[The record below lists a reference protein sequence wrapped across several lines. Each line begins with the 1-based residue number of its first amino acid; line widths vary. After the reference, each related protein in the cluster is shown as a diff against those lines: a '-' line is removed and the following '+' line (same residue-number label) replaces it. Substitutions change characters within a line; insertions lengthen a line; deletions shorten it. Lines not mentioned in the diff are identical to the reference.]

1 MYRKVFFEQ
10 VQEALLKNQRRSFHL
25 ISITGVV
32 FLALLVQLPLVL
44 KVKVVEYDEAI
55 FLDVASNIQ
64 RTGLPFRSI
73 GSKGILFF
81 DHTLLYPYFLS
92 TYAGAGIF
100 FSRWITTLFSL
111 GCVLLV
117 YTIGKHL
124 EGQIAGFASALLVGI
139 QSFFALYSF
148 FIRMEIFC
156 LFFLVLGLAGLT
168 WSVQR
173 TPNRRGWFITGVAV
187 AIAVL
192 LKEVALVFVA
202 ICGIYILVRFW
213 KDRPALGKALFPV
226 VIPPIASLFVW
237 GIWCWYLSP
246 DTFIAVMKRWI
257 GAAVMV
263 GGQDP
268 RFLPPFQW
276 ARRIVVDFLG
286 PGLTILWVGAVVY
299 SIVGKRLKTWDWILL
314 GYPVVAILLSFFIRL
329 KEPRHLIGILPNIT
343 LFIGTKVEWGSIGV
357 WLQGNRLRQVIFTI
371 LALAF
376 LFSVSPMR
384 LPLENVRNLKA
395 WFDPLYAW
403 RLFENDRYYN
413 VLRLAG
419 LYLQKHTAP
428 EEVITVVHEATVTAY
443 YSNRHYYM
451 LYTLPLEGVIRTLE
465 GTRYLVWDHEVFL
478 ALNEEQ
484 IGAVREY
491 VSQHFLAE
499 TVIQD
504 GYREVTIY
512 RRRED

>member
-1 MYRKVFFEQ
+1 MKSLNIGSYVAII
-10 VQEALLKNQRRSFHL
+10 VL
-25 ISITGVV
+25 ITSTLI
-32 FLALLVQLPLVL
+32 AQLPLML
-44 KVKVVEYDEAI
+44 KVKLVEYDEAI
-55 FLDVASNIQ
+55 FCDVASNIQ
-64 RTGLPFRSI
+64 RTGLPLRSI
-73 GSKGILFF
+73 GSNGVLYFE
-81 DHTLLYPYFLS
+81 HTPLYPFFLS

-100 FSRWITTLFSL
+100 FSRWVTTLFSL
-111 GCVLLV
+111 GCIFLV
-117 YTIGKHL
+117 YLIGKHL
-124 EGQIAGFASALLVGI
+124 EGQIAGFASALLLGI

-148 FIRMEIFC
+148 YIYMEIFW
-156 LFFLVLGLAGLT
+156 LFFLVLGSAGLT
-168 WSVQR
+168 RSVR
-173 TPNRRGWFITGVAV
+173 RISDMRGWFITGVAL

-192 LKEVALVFVA
+192 LKEIALVFVA

-213 KDRPALGKALFPV
+213 KDRPALGKALFLV
-226 VIPPIASLFVW
+226 VIPPIAALFVW

-246 DTFIAVMKRWI
+246 ATFIAVMKRWI

-268 RFLPPFQW
+268 RFLNPFQW
-276 ARRIVVDFLG
+276 ARRIVVDLLG
-286 PGLTILWVGAVVY
+286 PGLTILWVGTVVY
-299 SIVGKRLKTWDWILL
+299 SIVRKRLGTWDWILL

-329 KEPRHLIGILPNIT
+329 KEPRHLIGILPNMA
-343 LFIGTKVEWGSIGV
+343 LFIGTKVEWGSIGM
-357 WLQGNRLRQVIFTI
+357 WIRGNRLRQVIFTT

-384 LPLENVRNLKA
+384 VPLENMRNLRA

-419 LYLQKHTAP
+419 LYLREHTDP

-443 YSNRHYYM
+443 YANRHYYM

-478 ALNEEQ
+478 ALNGEE
-484 IGAVREY
+484 IRAVREY
-491 VSQHFLAE
+491 VSQHFLVE
-499 TVIQD
+499 TVVRD
-504 GYREVTIY
+504 EYREVTIY
-512 RRRED
+512 RRLED